1 MELSKD
7 LSCEAGSFSHH
18 HNPHR
23 CFQSRGFISPGWN
36 RGLWVC
42 LTPQLFLPVYL
53 HINVGPSC
61 LQATASPGPPATAL
75 SSLPGCPSPPFLQ
88 VWMNVS
94 SLTPWLSDFHIV
106 QFSVSSGCFLVLNL
120 LLSLFWLCKEAKCVY
135 LHLHLGCKSPR
146 LFLIQTSFTLFFMF
160 YNCYDL

>member
-1 MELSKD
+1 MGLSNE
-7 LSCEAGSFSHH
+7 LSCEAGSFSCCCLH
-18 HNPHR
+18 PHR

-94 SLTPWLSDFHIV
+94 SLTPWLSDFHTV
-106 QFSVSSGCFLVLNL
+106 QYSGRSVFFFLIGGCCV
-120 LLSLFWLCKEAKCVY
+120 FWLYEKVKCIY
-135 LHLHLGCKSPR
+135 LCLHLGQNSR
-146 LFLIQTSFTLFFMF
+146 QNSFKNQELVQW
-160 YNCYDL
+160 